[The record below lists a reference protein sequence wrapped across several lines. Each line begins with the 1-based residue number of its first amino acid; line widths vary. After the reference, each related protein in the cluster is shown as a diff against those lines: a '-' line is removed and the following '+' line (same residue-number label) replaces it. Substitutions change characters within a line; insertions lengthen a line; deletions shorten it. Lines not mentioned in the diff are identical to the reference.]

1 MCSPLI
7 STQFAN
13 LPRWSFV
20 YLTHLGIAF
29 LNGLMQIAVFRF
41 KTQEGELTGHR
52 EIAHTACRT
61 YMSSFVS
68 RPRVFP
74 RDRPA
79 TPSGGVRGLVGAI
92 QKDIQASLR
101 APHGSVRIYICRS

>member
-92 QKDIQASLR
+92 QKDIQASLL
-101 APHGSVRIYICRS
+101 S